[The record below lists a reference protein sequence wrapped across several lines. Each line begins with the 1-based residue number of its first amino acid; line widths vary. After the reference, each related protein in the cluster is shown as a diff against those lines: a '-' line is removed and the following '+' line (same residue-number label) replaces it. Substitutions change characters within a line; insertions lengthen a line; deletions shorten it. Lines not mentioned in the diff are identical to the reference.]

1 MSLRST
7 LASPALLCAV
17 LLALSRSG
25 EALAQPTAA
34 CDFCAEASALVERF
48 ELSEGDTPVRDRRS
62 WAPPQKIVT
71 MRGDEW
77 VPLLRAVA
85 PDAEVIGVDSPEAA
99 VAAVPGA
106 DVYVGLC
113 TAAIVEAGTTLKW
126 IHLISAGAD
135 ACASQPGVAD
145 GAVLLTSSQG
155 LHSPAVADH
164 ALTLLL
170 TLARRTSD
178 YGAQQRRGRF
188 DQPWANAGVVLDS
201 GIPELDGKRLLVVG
215 LGGIGTEVA
224 RRANAFGM
232 HVRGTRNSSREGPD
246 FVEYVGLADETSEL
260 VGWADFVVDALPLTD
275 QTRGLFD
282 KTMFGSMKPGAFFI
296 NIGRGETVVTADLV
310 DALDSGKLAGAG
322 LDVTDP
328 EPLTPGH
335 RLWGLPNVVLTPHM
349 AAASDQLERRLATLA
364 RENLRRY
371 AAGERLISVVAPRR
385 GY

>member
-1 MSLRST
+1 MSSPST
-7 LASPALLCAV
+7 PRPLALFCAALLS
-17 LLALSRSG
+17 LSHLAQ
-25 EALAQPTAA
+25 ALAQPATA
-34 CDFCAEASALVERF
+34 CDFCAQASTLVEQF
-48 ELSEGDTPVRDRRS
+48 ELSEGTTPVRDRSS
-62 WAPPQKIVT
+62 WAPPRKIVT
-71 MRGDEW
+71 MRGDQW
-77 VPLLRAVA
+77 APLLRTAA
-85 PDAEVIGVDSPEAA
+85 PDAEIVGVDSPEAA
-99 VAAVPGA
+99 VAALPGA

-145 GAVLLTSSQG
+145 GAILLTSSQG

-164 ALTLLL
+164 ALALLL
-170 TLARRTSD
+170 TLARRIND
-178 YGAQQRRGRF
+178 YGAQQRGGRF

-201 GIPELDGKRLLVVG
+201 GIPELDGKHLLVVG
-215 LGGIGTEVA
+215 LGGIGTEIA
-224 RRANAFGM
+224 RRGSAFGM
-232 HVRGTRNSSREGPD
+232 HVRGTRNSRREGPE

-282 KTMFGSMKPGAFFI
+282 KTLFATMKPGAFFI
-296 NIGRGETVVTADLV
+296 NIGRGETVVTDDLV
-310 DALDSGKLAGAG
+310 DALESGKLSGAG

-328 EPLTPGH
+328 EPLPPGH
-335 RLWGLPNVVLTPHM
+335 RLWSMPNVVLTPHM
-349 AAASDQLERRLATLA
+349 AAASDQLERRLVTLA